1 MIDLCDTTGIDGE
14 VVAQLLAIPHV
25 RVVAVAGT
33 VGLGAIMTR
42 CRGSSK
48 LVFMSKHAFFDC
60 DQRDACFDLHNRF
73 YAFQFAVKTL
83 TMLGHA
89 IDNSISIT

>member
-1 MIDLCDTTGIDGE
+1 MIDLCDTTGIDGD
-14 VVAQLLAIPHV
+14 VVAQLLAIRHV

-33 VGLGAIMTR
+33 AGLGAIVNR

-48 LVFMSKHAFFDC
+48 LVFMNKPAFFDC

-73 YAFQFAVKTL
+73 YSFQFAVKKL
-83 TMLGHA
+83 VVPSLKL
-89 IDNSISIT
+89 